1 MYNVFAVIA
10 ILSTP
15 ILIIAFVI
23 PPVLWFFDFMFLLA
37 SELVE
42 KIGLNRVWQRIVS
55 AYRKYLDFFDFG

>member
-1 MYNVFAVIA
+1 MYNVLSVIA

-23 PPVLWFFDFMFLLA
+23 PPILWLFDFMFLLA

-42 KIGLNRVWQRIVS
+42 KIGFNRVWHRI
-55 AYRKYLDFFDFG
+55 ANWYRQYLDFFDI